1 MRDKR
6 SAVHHEDAPT
16 HVRQHLTSQPQSGLS
31 IPQYCNKRSIKPWSF
46 YQRRKR
52 YQSEL
57 NAPSRSQ
64 TSFKETGSLTYSVSI
79 CDIRF
84 PSQASRAQCDSRRVD
99 YRRSYSGYTRIQTG
113 GAENLERNTAHK
125 S

>member
-1 MRDKR
+1 MRNKK
-6 SAVHHEDAPT
+6 SAVHHEDVPT
-16 HVRQHLTSQPQSGLS
+16 HVRQHLTSQRQSGLG

-64 TSFKETGSLTYSVSI
+64 TSFKEIGSLTYSVSI

-84 PSQASRAQCDSRRVD
+84 PSGITVSVHRGASHEDLAGVIAVLSEERRC
-99 YRRSYSGYTRIQTG
+99 
-113 GAENLERNTAHK
+113 
-125 S
+125 